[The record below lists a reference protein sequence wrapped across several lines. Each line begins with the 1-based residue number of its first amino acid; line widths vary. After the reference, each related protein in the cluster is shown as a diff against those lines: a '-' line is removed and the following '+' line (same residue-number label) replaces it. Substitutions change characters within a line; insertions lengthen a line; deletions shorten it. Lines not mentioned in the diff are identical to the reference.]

1 MTIFAFKKEHYFSK
15 VKLCLFTVT
24 TYYTIFSEKTKKKQ
38 NKKTKN
44 SDKTTFNQNFEAQNT
59 SANFQ
64 VLKDASERIDDSSNV
79 CGFRDHKVQCVN
91 CGNIYRLKNDTENK
105 QETKPKKKKQSMIVI
120 FLYMLCPTVT
130 WQQPGMPESL

>member
-1 MTIFAFKKEHYFSK
+1 VSIYSDYLLYHLFRKNKQKK
-15 VKLCLFTVT
+15 
-24 TYYTIFSEKTKKKQ
+24 

-91 CGNIYRLKNDTENK
+91 CGNIYRLKNHTENK
-105 QETKPKKKKQSMIVI
+105 QETKQKKKPVYDCYLS
-120 FLYMLCPTVT
+120 LYALPHSYLATT
-130 WQQPGMPESL
+130 RYA